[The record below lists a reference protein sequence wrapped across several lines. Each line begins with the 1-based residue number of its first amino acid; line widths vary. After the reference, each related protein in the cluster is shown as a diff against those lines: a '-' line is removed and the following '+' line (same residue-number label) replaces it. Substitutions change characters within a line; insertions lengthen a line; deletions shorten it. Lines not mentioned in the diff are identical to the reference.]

1 MNRTEIERK
10 TTQTPTRPPVDF
22 GKAAADYGRFRQGFP
37 AEFFD
42 RLQALGVG
50 LAGQRVADLGTGTGL
65 LARAFAQRGCAVTGV
80 DLSAELLDE
89 ARRADQAA
97 GVAVDYVLT
106 PAEATGLP
114 DGSFDIVSAA
124 TCWHWFDR
132 PKAAAEARRLLE
144 PDGRLL
150 IAALDW
156 HSRPGNVVDVTSQL
170 IWSLTPARPSKTHNA
185 FQYPEWAW
193 DLIPAGFDDWEVFA
207 FTTPLAYSH
216 EAWRGR
222 VRASAAVGPAMD
234 PETLAK
240 FDAALSRALSEK
252 FPAEPLQVDHRIFA
266 LVAWARPE
274 PR

>member
-10 TTQTPTRPPVDF
+10 TTQTPARPPVDF

-37 AEFFD
+37 PDFFD

-132 PKAAAEARRLLE
+132 PKAAAEARRLLK

-156 HSRPGNVVDVTSQL
+156 HIRPGNVVDVTSQL

-266 LVAWARPE
+266 LVAWGRPGE
-274 PR
+274 G